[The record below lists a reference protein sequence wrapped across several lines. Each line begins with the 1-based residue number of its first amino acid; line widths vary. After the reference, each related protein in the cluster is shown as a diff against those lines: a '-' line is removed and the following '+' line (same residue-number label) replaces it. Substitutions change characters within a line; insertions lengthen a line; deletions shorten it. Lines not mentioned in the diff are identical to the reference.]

1 MADAPQARPQER
13 PRIELNEAYVQAR
26 GLQGAGR
33 LAEAARIYEQ
43 ILARVPHHSES
54 LTLLASICYQRGEE
68 TQGQAYLDRAIEV
81 LGLALRQTPNAAG
94 TQALLANLLLA
105 RGRQPEAEA
114 ICATLQLQLN
124 PIRATPEAF
133 VARRQQSLLAGLPP
147 MLFNTLPKSASESIW
162 NRLAEGLGMAQAH
175 VSIGLFP
182 DCCVLGPRAA
192 TLGQGGL
199 IVKEHIPAT
208 PHNLAMLAQGGVRRV
223 VFHVRDPRQ
232 ATLSWAHFVRD
243 DVSMRLMAPIW
254 RRIVPHAEVL
264 KQDLAAAIDWSIE
277 RYLPLLLEVI
287 EGWIAVEATR
297 PHGLEVLFMDF
308 ESFRRDEPAYLDRV
322 LGFYGIPR
330 ERWQASRS
338 DDAAIIHLRKGE
350 IDEWRRVFTPTQAAA
365 AADRLPASMVERFG
379 WVR

>member
-1 MADAPQARPQER
+1 MATGLPAQQDEKLAH
-13 PRIELNEAYVQAR
+13 AYLHAR
-26 GLQGAGR
+26 GLQAAR
-33 LAEAARIYEQ
+33 QLAEAARIYEQ
-43 ILARVPHHSES
+43 ILLRNPFHSEA
-54 LTLLASICYQRGEE
+54 LTALASISYQ
-68 TQGQAYLDRAIEV
+68 QGQDIEGAAYVDRAIEV
-81 LGLALRQTPNAAG
+81 LFAALKERPNAVAL
-94 TQALLANLLLA
+94 QAPLANLLLA
-105 RGRQPEAEA
+105 RGRRGEAEA

-124 PIRATPEAF
+124 PIRATPEVF
-133 VARRQQSLLAGLPP
+133 VTRRQQSLLSGLPP
-147 MLFNTLPKSASESIW
+147 MLFNTLPKTASESIW

-175 VSIGLFP
+175 VSLGLFP
-182 DCCVLGPRAA
+182 DCCVIGPRAL
-192 TLGQGGL
+192 TLAQGGL

-208 PHNLAMLAQGGVRRV
+208 AYNLSMLARAGVNKL

-287 EGWIAVEATR
+287 EGWIAVEAAR

-330 ERWQASRS
+330 DRWQASRS
-338 DDAAIIHLRKGE
+338 DDAEIIHLRKGE
-350 IDEWRRVFTPTQAAA
+350 LDEWRRVFSPVQAAT

>member
-1 MADAPQARPQER
+1 MADATQDRPPER
-13 PRIELNEAYVQAR
+13 RIDLNEAFMQAR

-33 LAEAARIYEQ
+33 LPEAQRIYEQ
-43 ILARVPHHSES
+43 ILLRVPHHAES
-54 LTLLASICYQRGEE
+54 MTLLASICYQRGQDL
-68 TQGQAYLDRAIEV
+68 QGQAYLDRAIEV
-81 LGLALRQTPNAAG
+81 LGQALREMPNSQA

-105 RGRQPEAEA
+105 RGRQAEAET

-124 PIRATPEAF
+124 PIRATPETF

-182 DCCVLGPRAA
+182 DCCVLGPRAQA
-192 TLGQGGL
+192 LGQGGL
-199 IVKEHIPAT
+199 IVKEHLPAT
-208 PHNLAMLAQGGVRRV
+208 PHNLAMLAQSGVRRV

-264 KQDLAAAIDWSIE
+264 KRDLAAAIDWSIE

-287 EGWIAVEATR
+287 EGWMAVEAAGS
-297 PHGLEVLFMDF
+297 HGIEVLFMDF
-308 ESFRRDEPAYLDRV
+308 EAFRRDEAAYLDRF
-322 LGFYGIPR
+322 LAFYGIAR
-330 ERWQASRS
+330 DKWQAGRS
-338 DDAAIIHLRKGE
+338 DDAEIVHLRRGE
-350 IDEWRRVFTPTQAAA
+350 VDEWRRVFTPAQAAA
-365 AADRLPASMVERFG
+365 AADRLPEAMVARFG
-379 WVR
+379 WIR